1 METQYPF
8 LPEIKR
14 VKILGFSWWLSGLSI
29 QRCHCCGMG
38 STPGP
43 GNFHV
48 PCVGQK
54 KLGFYFPDSAAVKFP
69 DTDGFL
75 TVVKIWKV
83 EEKE

>member
-1 METQYPF
+1 MVQ
-8 LPEIKR
+8 R
-14 VKILGFSWWLSGLSI
+14 VKNLTCIDQDAGSI
-29 QRCHCCGMG
+29 
-38 STPGP
+38 PGP
-43 GNFHV
+43 GNFHM
-48 PCVGQK
+48 PCVWPK